1 MKSIDSVNIIVA
13 KPIRYLTT
21 TMKSKY
27 IEKPYSDIII
37 IIIALSRLTQFNDL
51 SRQDSSIVLEQ
62 SQNLSLS
69 ENNLQMFNDQEEKI
83 AYLLMLRKIH
93 L

>member
-1 MKSIDSVNIIVA
+1 
-13 KPIRYLTT
+13 
-21 TMKSKY
+21 MKSKY
-27 IEKPYSDIII
+27 IEKPYSDIIM